1 MILGMLLIAFG
12 LGACFSAVVHYRDSG
27 EGRPLRYPLSYD
39 LVGAAMFLVFGIGA
53 LLQMPLFIGRARLLL
68 LLLIPIALLKWAGIL
83 GRR

>member
-1 MILGMLLIAFG
+1 
-12 LGACFSAVVHYRDSG
+12 
-27 EGRPLRYPLSYD
+27 
-39 LVGAAMFLVFGIGA
+39 MFLVFGIGA